1 MQKRILVV
9 EDDRALA
16 RVMRDNL
23 ALEGF
28 QVEVVAS
35 GNAAV
40 GCARTFVPDLIL
52 LDLTL
57 PDRDGL
63 GVCSVLREHGRIPII
78 IVSARG
84 QKADKLKGL
93 NLGADDYVTKPFEM
107 DELLARVRAV
117 LRRARAMVDRLT
129 LGTVTLDF
137 RTMKATRSNTEVHL
151 THREFE
157 VLRYLAE
164 REGRVVHRDELL
176 REIWGYVDT
185 PTTRS
190 VDHAIARLRKKIE
203 RDPPNPDY
211 IRTAHGGGY
220 CLTCRSSHEE
230 RSAPEDMS
238 GPEDRRTRL
247 TE

>member
-1 MQKRILVV
+1 MMQKRILVV

-23 ALEGF
+23 TLEGF
-28 QVEVVAS
+28 QVELVAN
-35 GNAAV
+35 GNLAI
-40 GCARTFVPDLIL
+40 GHAREFAPDLIL

-63 GVCSVLREHGRIPII
+63 TVCSVLREHGRIPII

-84 QKADKLKGL
+84 QKADRLKGL

-107 DELLARVRAV
+107 DELLARIRAV
-117 LRRARAMVDRLT
+117 LRRARAVVNRLT
-129 LGTVTLDF
+129 LGGVDVDF
-137 RTMKATRSNTEVHL
+137 RCQKATSGETQIHL

-164 REGRVVHRDELL
+164 REGRVVHRQELL

-185 PTTRS
+185 PATRS

-203 RDPPNPDY
+203 RDPRNPDY

-220 CLTCRSSHEE
+220 CLTLSPS
-230 RSAPEDMS
+230 
-238 GPEDRRTRL
+238 
-247 TE
+247 